1 MFFMYLIRS
10 KLDGQYYIGQTS
22 DLKRRI
28 VEHNRGDSKFT
39 RKYKPWKLVYFEAFI
54 SRDLAFRREK
64 QLKRKAKT
72 WQELLRRLGVE
83 R

>member
-1 MFFMYLIRS
+1 MFFVYLIRS
-10 KLDGQYYIGQTS
+10 KLNGQYYIGQTS

-28 VEHNRGDSKFT
+28 VEHNRGDSKYT

-64 QLKRKAKT
+64 QLKRKAKA